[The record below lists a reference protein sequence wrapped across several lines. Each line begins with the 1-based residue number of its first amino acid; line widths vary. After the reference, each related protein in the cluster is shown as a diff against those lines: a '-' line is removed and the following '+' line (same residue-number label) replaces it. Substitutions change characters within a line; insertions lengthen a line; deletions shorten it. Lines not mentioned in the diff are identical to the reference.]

1 MFSSPCILRP
11 LPPLTGFPSNWVSS
25 LWVIERWGYRTEKE
39 VWRCFQPSRYNTRTW
54 QTDGQ
59 TDTGRQQRARLRIAS
74 RVEWMNEW
82 MNEWMLCKCCAHA
95 VEQIHVKSTTNR
107 KERNKLT
114 VHIHVSRCC
123 GFSCGHFNKS
133 VTIRHNVVWVL
144 HSPITYSSSGRMIW
158 GIVSRGMLSISSS
171 SGKPA
176 VSAQVGG
183 HV

>member
-1 MFSSPCILRP
+1 MYFTPPPPADGVPFELGIGALSHREMGLPDWERSLTMFSAIWIQYTNVTDR
-11 LPPLTGFPSNWVSS
+11 
-25 LWVIERWGYRTEKE
+25 R
-39 VWRCFQPSRYNTRTW
+39 
-54 QTDGQ
+54 TDGH
-59 TDTGRQQRARLRIAS
+59 RATAKSALTYSVARWMN
-74 RVEWMNEW
+74 EWMNEW
-82 MNEWMLCKCCAHA
+82 MNDWMLCKCCAHA

-144 HSPITYSSSGRMIW
+144 RSPITYSSSGRMIW